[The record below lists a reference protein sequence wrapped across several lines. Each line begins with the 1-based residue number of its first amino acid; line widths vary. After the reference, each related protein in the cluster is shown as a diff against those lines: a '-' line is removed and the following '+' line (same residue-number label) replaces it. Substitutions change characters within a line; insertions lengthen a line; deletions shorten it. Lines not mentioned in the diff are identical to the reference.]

1 MAKYTPQ
8 ELANVL
14 KDGLLSFPVTS
25 FDAQLQFDEENYRK
39 HLAWQASFPVAG
51 LFAAGGTGE
60 GFSLTPA
67 ESERV
72 VRAAVEEVGGTV
84 PVLASAGGS
93 TAQAIENARAAEA
106 AGAEGILLLPPYLT
120 EADQGGLIDHV
131 SAICRSTSLGVIIYN
146 RANAIYKDTTVAT
159 LADRHENLIGFKDGV
174 GDLEHDARVYAKLGD
189 RLFYLGG
196 LPTAETFALP
206 LLQLG
211 MSTYS
216 SAMYN
221 FVPQFALDFYQDVRN
236 QDRVA
241 VNKKLNEFVI
251 PYLDIRD
258 RVKGYSVSIVKGGLD
273 AIGRSAGGVRPP
285 LQNLAPQ
292 DLADLKCPHRHR
304 LLGGTHRDTY
314 RTLPHRR
321 PARRRGRQ
329 DGVRLQ
335 PRHATNSSNPA
346 TRCSPRNSSRRRPR
360 PPPRPRLLQH
370 PRPGNPRP
378 VPGGHRR
385 RTSRRSARS

>member
-1 MAKYTPQ
+1 MAKYSPQ

-14 KDGLLSFPVTS
+14 KEGLLSFPVTS
-25 FDAQLQFDEENYRK
+25 FDAQLQLDEENYRK
-39 HLAWQASFPVAG
+39 HLAWQASYPVAG

-72 VRAAVEEVGGTV
+72 VRAAVEEVGNLV

-93 TAQAIENARAAEA
+93 TAQAIENAKAAEA

-120 EADQGGLIDHV
+120 EADQGGLIEHV
-131 SAICRSTSLGVIIYN
+131 SAICRATSLGVIIYN

-236 QDRVA
+236 NDRIA

-292 DLADLKCPHRHR
+292 DLADLTA
-304 LLGGTHRDTY
+304 LITT
-314 RTLPHRR
+314 
-321 PARRRGRQ
+321 
-329 DGVRLQ
+329 V
-335 PRHATNSSNPA
+335 S
-346 TRCSPRNSSRRRPR
+346 
-360 PPPRPRLLQH
+360 
-370 PRPGNPRP
+370 
-378 VPGGHRR
+378 
-385 RTSRRSARS
+385 

>member
-1 MAKYTPQ
+1 MARYSPQ

-14 KDGLLSFPVTS
+14 KDGLLSFPVTAFDTTLS
-25 FDAQLQFDEENYRK
+25 FDEAKYRK
-39 HLAWQASFPVAG
+39 HLSWQASFPVAG

-67 ESERV
+67 ESAQV
-72 VRAAVEEVGGTV
+72 VRAAVDEVGAAV

-120 EADQGGLIDHV
+120 EAGQAGLTEHV
-131 SAICRSTSLGVIIYN
+131 SAICSATSLGVIIYN
-146 RANAIYKDTTVAT
+146 RANAIYQDTTVAT
-159 LADRHENLIGFKDGV
+159 LADRHANFIGFKDGV

-216 SAMYN
+216 SAMFN

-236 QDRVA
+236 YDRVA
-241 VNKKLNEFVI
+241 VNKKLNDFVI

-273 AIGRSAGGVRPP
+273 AVGRSMGGVRPP
-285 LQNLAPQ
+285 LQNLSPADQ
-292 DLADLKCPHRHR
+292 ADLAALISTLARAQRPSTAQHSTPTSQD
-304 LLGGTHRDTY
+304 THE
-314 RTLPHRR
+314 RT
-321 PARRRGRQ
+321 A
-329 DGVRLQ
+329 
-335 PRHATNSSNPA
+335 
-346 TRCSPRNSSRRRPR
+346 
-360 PPPRPRLLQH
+360 
-370 PRPGNPRP
+370 
-378 VPGGHRR
+378 
-385 RTSRRSARS
+385 

>member
-1 MAKYTPQ
+1 VAKLSPQ
-8 ELANVL
+8 ELANTL

-25 FDAQLQFDEENYRK
+25 FDAELQFDEENYRK
-39 HLAWQASFPVAG
+39 HLAWQASYPVAG

-67 ESERV
+67 ESARV
-72 VRAAVEEVGGTV
+72 VRAAVEEVGSTV

-93 TAQAIENARAAEA
+93 TAQAIENAKAAEA

-120 EADQGGLIDHV
+120 EADQGGLIEHV
-131 SAICRSTSLGVIIYN
+131 SAVCSATSLGVIIYN

-206 LLQLG
+206 LLQ
-211 MSTYS
+211 
-216 SAMYN
+216 
-221 FVPQFALDFYQDVRN
+221 DVRN
-236 QDRVA
+236 HDRVA
-241 VNKKLNEFVI
+241 VNQKLNDFVI

-292 DLADLKCPHRHR
+292 DLADLKA
-304 LLGGTHRDTY
+304 LI
-314 RTLPHRR
+314 
-321 PARRRGRQ
+321 AK
-329 DGVRLQ
+329 V
-335 PRHATNSSNPA
+335 S
-346 TRCSPRNSSRRRPR
+346 
-360 PPPRPRLLQH
+360 
-370 PRPGNPRP
+370 
-378 VPGGHRR
+378 
-385 RTSRRSARS
+385 